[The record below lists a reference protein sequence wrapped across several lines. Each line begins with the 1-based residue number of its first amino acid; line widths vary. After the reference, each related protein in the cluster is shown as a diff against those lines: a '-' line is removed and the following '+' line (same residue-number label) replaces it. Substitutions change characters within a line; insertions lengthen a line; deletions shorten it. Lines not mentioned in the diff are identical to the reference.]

1 MGQADNLL
9 ELTRLNSD
17 VANSADFATIL
28 SRNAVS
34 ATADGLAFRGGQF
47 SANVKSSLVILH
59 EFGHNFGGW
68 HSMNNKNNDPTKGYA
83 FGYQYNVAG
92 NKFGTYLSYNHHLN
106 RVNYYSNPRIN
117 HPIFGVPMGHENA
130 NDMSRYIT
138 EERFS
143 LNRGDESRAC
153 YTCNAYSGERF
164 YRNIYIL
171 LLLGDTNEYTLIID
185 NVLSLYNYSIQI
197 SLSPWLERI

>member
-59 EFGHNFGGW
+59 EFGHNFGGQ
-68 HSMNNKNNDPTKGYA
+68 HSMNNKNNDPLQKDM
-83 FGYQYNVAG
+83 
-92 NKFGTYLSYNHHLN
+92 HLVTN
-106 RVNYYSNPRIN
+106 IMWQEIN
-117 HPIFGVPMGHENA
+117 LVHICP
-130 NDMSRYIT
+130 T
-138 EERFS
+138 
-143 LNRGDESRAC
+143 
-153 YTCNAYSGERF
+153 
-164 YRNIYIL
+164 
-171 LLLGDTNEYTLIID
+171 II
-185 NVLSLYNYSIQI
+185 I
-197 SLSPWLERI
+197 